1 MIPAARPS
9 SPSATGQTG
18 PPWGPP
24 TPTANRLDAASSS
37 GEVVGRYE
45 LLLELAS
52 GGMGSV
58 YLGRQRGAAGF
69 ERLVAIKR
77 MHRHLVQDPELTAAF
92 HEEARIASLIR
103 HPNVVT
109 VVDVYEQSGEHL
121 LVMDYV
127 DGVSIASLH
136 QTARRLGL
144 KLPRPVALRIA
155 VEALRGLHAAHAL
168 TGLDGR
174 PMMVVHRDVSPQNI
188 LVGVDG
194 SVKLTDFGIARA
206 LERNVRTG
214 TGEIKGKLRYM
225 SPEQAMGKP
234 IDGRSDTFSL
244 GIVLWELLVGEK
256 LYEAPSDLEMLR
268 LAADAQIPAPSRR
281 DPSIPREL
289 DELVMRALQANP
301 QARPSSAGEYA
312 DWIERWLWTSGT
324 TCSAADVAGVV
335 QHLLGDRVAS
345 RRAVAL
351 EIVQG
356 KRPPEIRGAV
366 PGHGVTPA
374 TSSLGAQ
381 SAPARRGTS
390 KLLAGALGALVL
402 GVGGGVAIFL
412 QTAPSP
418 GGRRVEV
425 PLAMVQPEQ
434 PSARP
439 DAVLLVQV
447 QVATTLPLL
456 AIRGDGVSDVNFTS
470 GGASFSLPKGS
481 EPIRVQF
488 EFAGGLVV
496 EKTVTPLANTALRL
510 ETDAAPTTS
519 AARPPAAKLPLPK
532 GQAPA
537 GKLKPLP
544 SALRPEPP

>member
-1 MIPAARPS
+1 
-9 SPSATGQTG
+9 
-18 PPWGPP
+18 
-24 TPTANRLDAASSS
+24 
-37 GEVVGRYE
+37 
-45 LLLELAS
+45 
-52 GGMGSV
+52 MGSV

-144 KLPRPVALRIA
+144 KLPRPAALRIA

-234 IDGRSDTFSL
+234 IDGRSDIFSL
-244 GIVLWELLVGEK
+244 GIVLWEMLVGEK
-256 LYEAPSDLEMLR
+256 LYEAPSDLERLR
-268 LAADAQIPAPSRR
+268 LAADAQIAAPSQR

-289 DELVMRALQANP
+289 DQLVMRALQANP

-356 KRPPEIRGAV
+356 KRAPEIRGVV

-390 KLLAGALGALVL
+390 KLIVGAMGALVL

-418 GGRRVEV
+418 SRVGEPSALV
-425 PLAMVQPEQ
+425 LPEQ

-439 DAVLLVQV
+439 DATSLVQV
-447 QVATTLPLL
+447 QVATTLALL
-456 AIRGDGVSDVNFTS
+456 EIRGDGVSDVKFT
-470 GGASFSLPKGS
+470 GEGASFSLPKGS
-481 EPIRVQF
+481 QPIRVQF
-488 EFAGGLVV
+488 EFTGGLVV
-496 EKTVTPLANTALRL
+496 EKTVTPLANMALRL
-510 ETDAAPTTS
+510 ATDAAPS
-519 AARPPAAKLPLPK
+519 ATASSSPSSAPSTKRPPPK
-532 GQAPA
+532 GGPPA
-537 GKLKPLP
+537 GGLRPLP